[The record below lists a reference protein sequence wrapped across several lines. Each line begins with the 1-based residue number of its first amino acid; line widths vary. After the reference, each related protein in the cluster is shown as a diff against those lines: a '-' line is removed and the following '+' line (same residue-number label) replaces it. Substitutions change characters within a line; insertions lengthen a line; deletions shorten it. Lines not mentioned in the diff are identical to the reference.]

1 VIGAAPNYDL
11 VHYAETGWSATMRSS
26 NEKSER
32 EAMQMERFRKGVVSG
47 LTLIAL
53 GVALVLAPIAAW
65 ADEQVPGSA
74 VGGATQTPIYQ
85 VGNALGDGNG
95 Q

>member
-1 VIGAAPNYDL
+1 
-11 VHYAETGWSATMRSS
+11 
-26 NEKSER
+26 
-32 EAMQMERFRKGVVSG
+32 MERFRKVVVSG

-53 GVALVLAPIAAW
+53 GVALVLAPIAAR
-65 ADEQVPGSA
+65 ADEQVPSSA
-74 VGGATQTPIYQ
+74 VGGAARTPIYQ